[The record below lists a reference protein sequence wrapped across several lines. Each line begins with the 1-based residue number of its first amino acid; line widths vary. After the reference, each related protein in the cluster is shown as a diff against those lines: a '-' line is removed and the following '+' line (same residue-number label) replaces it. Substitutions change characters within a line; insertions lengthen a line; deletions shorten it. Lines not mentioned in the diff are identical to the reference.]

1 MHTRRLQQSRKKKL
15 TKSSG
20 LQSFIA
26 RDSFPVISF
35 DIDYYE
41 LDSIVHGRKMVLEY
55 HFTNTGNKELDIELV
70 TACKC
75 TQLDWPRKP
84 VSPGSR
90 GVITVEYDTSTEP
103 LGFREK
109 TIDIIANTNPIV
121 VEAKFSI
128 TIVKSDE

>member
-1 MHTRRLQQSRKKKL
+1 
-15 TKSSG
+15 
-20 LQSFIA
+20 
-26 RDSFPVISF
+26 
-35 DIDYYE
+35 
-41 LDSIVHGRKMVLEY
+41 MVLEY
-55 HFTNTGNKELDIELV
+55 HFINTGNKDLDIELV

-84 VSPGSR
+84 VPPGSR

-128 TIVKSDE
+128 TIVKPDE